1 MPRVLRN
8 YEYENFSY
16 LLEEFNSNKSE
27 PTELHSEEF
36 TLRIERENSEQGI
49 ISEKEKARRKRSS
62 LLSDLTNRF
71 VYDENDQ
78 IIHDRDSECIKK
90 IKDRDFR
97 MLKDVDANSKPCEAC
112 KREIYVSRMI
122 GDDGK
127 RVNHYLHFL
136 RAAGCDLSTLRKMS
150 IQCNKKIHI

>member
-16 LLEEFNSNKSE
+16 LLEEFNSNKSD

-62 LLSDLTNRF
+62 LLSELTNRF

-90 IKDRDFR
+90 TKDRDFR

-150 IQCNKKIHI
+150 IQCNMKIHI

>member
-1 MPRVLRN
+1 
-8 YEYENFSY
+8 
-16 LLEEFNSNKSE
+16 
-27 PTELHSEEF
+27 
-36 TLRIERENSEQGI
+36 
-49 ISEKEKARRKRSS
+49 
-62 LLSDLTNRF
+62 
-71 VYDENDQ
+71 
-78 IIHDRDSECIKK
+78 
-90 IKDRDFR
+90 